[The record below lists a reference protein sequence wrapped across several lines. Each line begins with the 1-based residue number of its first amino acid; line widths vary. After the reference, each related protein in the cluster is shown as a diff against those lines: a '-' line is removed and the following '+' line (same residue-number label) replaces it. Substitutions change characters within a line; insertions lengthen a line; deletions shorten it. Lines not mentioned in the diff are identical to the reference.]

1 MQNVPFACRYLGRAG
16 TAALLVAAVT
26 AGGCVT
32 SGGTIGGLSVPSG
45 LPNVAGLS
53 LGAST
58 PSAVSTTSG
67 ESLTSAERRMRDQ
80 SRAFQRT
87 VWEGVLIGASA
98 GTIWGLIE
106 RDDAKDVLTKALIGG
121 AVGGL
126 TGAYIAHLQKQ
137 YSTKEDQL
145 DAMIADVRRSNQET
159 EALITSVQQ
168 VIAEDR
174 RRLTSVQKRYQT
186 GEATEAELASTRR
199 RIEDNQAVVHQAAKG
214 AREQYGMFQGAER
227 EFREQNPDTDT
238 GNLRRELDA
247 YNQQIDTLDGLADSI
262 SVA

>member
-1 MQNVPFACRYLGRAG
+1 
-16 TAALLVAAVT
+16 
-26 AGGCVT
+26 
-32 SGGTIGGLSVPSG
+32 
-45 LPNVAGLS
+45 
-53 LGAST
+53 
-58 PSAVSTTSG
+58 
-67 ESLTSAERRMRDQ
+67 MRDQ